1 MLAKLER
8 LIGEIGDLNSKL
20 VLLVGAS
27 RSGKTKLLRELGTRL
42 NTEPLNVGLE
52 LGRRLAATPINK
64 RGFSAGELL
73 REIADKERTDDP
85 LLLDNL
91 ELLFEKSLQIN
102 PLDLVKR
109 LAQALVDAPE
119 GPFARPALALDARDD
134 GSAGPLADRL
144 RDGRRQDAAAGRTLS
159 GPHRADLVVTHAAKD
174 QGAALCST
182 GEQKAM
188 LMSILLAHA
197 ALVREKMG
205 RAPLLLLDEVAAH
218 LDPSRRA
225 ALFERLAATG
235 SQIWMTGTEAA
246 LFDGIGEAT
255 RLHVEDGR
263 VSPA

>member
-27 RSGKTKLLRELGTRL
+27 RSGKTKLLRELGLKL
-42 NTEPLNVGLE
+42 NIDPLNVGLE

-109 LAQALVDAPE
+109 LAHSKRVVAVWPGE
-119 GPFARPALALDARDD
+119 AR
-134 GSAGPLADRL
+134 GDRL
-144 RDGRRQDAAAGRTLS
+144 IYADMSHPEHRDYSRDG
-159 GPHRADLVVTHAAKD
+159 VVV
-174 QGAALCST
+174 L
-182 GEQKAM
+182 E
-188 LMSILLAHA
+188 I
-197 ALVREKMG
+197 
-205 RAPLLLLDEVAAH
+205 
-218 LDPSRRA
+218 
-225 ALFERLAATG
+225 
-235 SQIWMTGTEAA
+235 
-246 LFDGIGEAT
+246 
-255 RLHVEDGR
+255 
-263 VSPA
+263 